1 MSSSE
6 FEIAA
11 EDSGPRARGRLSRTG
26 SAIGDFLL
34 RGGRLTKVAGAVASF
49 APSVGRSAPLAG
61 ASALA
66 LGVGLGGAA
75 LTALTA
81 SQAQA
86 ACNPTNPTTIFCTG
100 ATTERL
106 QTSRNIFFDAVASLV
121 NADSSGTAIDM
132 TRFESGGSAQTLTKF
147 GPRQITGGG
156 YGIRHVGPAGRQGRY
171 GGVEIN
177 VNGPITGT
185 TRDGIRIQK
194 GEYGNATTITAANV
208 TGGRHGINLEINAN
222 GSRRW
227 TTVTWTGTVKGSGGR
242 GLYFKQGDA
251 QQRSGITVSAA
262 SAEGTTDGMYFRTGN
277 TLTGAA
283 DRYEGSIS
291 MTVSGR
297 VTGGSE
303 GAALKARLLNER
315 VFKVTLNSGAVVG
328 TGGEKYAVNTTGGGR
343 LNLTV
348 NSGATISGAIV
359 VNRNGTNDKMT
370 FNSGSRGTLS
380 KVTGVDTLT
389 MNSGATVSISGSA
402 TSINKVELKSGAAL
416 HLNGSTI
423 GSLTVGSGGFEGG
436 GAVTVAADF
445 SGATPNANKLYVN
458 GNVTG
463 TTTTINVSPTGSGA
477 TGEFLVVDV
486 GKSNTVSATS
496 FTAGDGYTLRYDATN
511 KAFYATIAAVGSCDE
526 TSSGSGVFNCEGVF
540 AQTQTLSA
548 TGTTPLSV
556 TLGSGRLA
564 AASGPAFNL
573 TSSAGISFTQTGD
586 GQIRG
591 STDAI
596 KATSSSTGS
605 VSISARGLINA
616 GNGKG
621 IEATNSAAGNLNV
634 VASGAITAN
643 GSNGAG
649 IWAKNQSGGN
659 LSISA
664 GNVTARG
671 TGASHGIYA
680 KNEGSTTGD
689 LTITAGDVAASD
701 GANKN
706 YNSNGDGINAK
717 NEGTGSLVISA
728 GSVSANGERFVS
740 VVTRIDN
747 YSIGVNAENNGAD
760 LTISVGDVKAKS
772 RAVHA
777 INRGTGATNVT
788 VTGSAMSGRDY
799 IGSWPTIYVR
809 GGKNDIGG
817 DITVNLL
824 KKQGAPADAISAETV
839 SNSRSAVLD
848 MYNHGSGNTTVLI
861 EGYLKHPHHISGI
874 ATIKG
879 SAKSGNISFTSKG
892 KISGGNGLY
901 FSHKGAGNVTVSVG
915 NVYGI
920 NKGGFYNRS
929 GIYVTTSGAI
939 AVGVTGHV
947 DREISGKRQ
956 GTDEGWTPEKS
967 AASIHTRS
975 VAGKRVTITLNSGAF
990 LDGDRVVTQIGVQHS
1005 GLAIRD
1011 EQGNA
1016 TLTVNSGATA
1026 TGKIVLGSGTDTLIV
1041 NSGATVTSS
1050 GTMEREDLR
1059 NLGGIDFGDG
1069 NDTLVVNA
1077 GATVSVLPGDS
1088 AHPAY
1093 IEMGAGNDTATLA
1106 SGASVTGSVSLGD
1119 GDDTFRL
1126 GGATL
1131 GQVKLD
1137 GGSGTD
1143 TLAILTSATVTGT
1156 SFDGIEVV
1164 SLANR
1169 SAEDVLDVTGGLD
1182 LGDSGSVTLEA
1193 NFSSRKADRVVIKN
1207 PGNIAVAG
1215 TVTINV
1221 SLIGSKVSGIVEPLT
1236 IFEVRGAGGSVTLD
1250 KFVSGSDEV
1259 LLSGRT
1265 ENNIFYVD
1273 VTANPG
1279 TCDLASDG
1287 VYSCTGPLLTGPVL
1301 EPSNS
1306 GTPLI
1311 VNLSSGS
1318 ISEGRAGR
1326 GAADLKSAGGI
1337 AFTSLDSSATLSG
1350 RAFGIR
1356 AANDGTGAVSIQV
1369 AGTVSAADA
1378 DSIGID
1384 ASNAASGTGL
1394 SVSAASVEGVARG
1407 IRAIGNGSGDVRV
1420 TATGAVVAT
1429 AASATGIEAVSASG
1443 SGLIVSAA
1451 SVTGSAKG
1459 IEATNSGS
1467 GRLIVTA
1474 TGAVSATA
1482 SDAIGISA
1490 VVGSSGADLTI
1501 AAATVTG
1508 SEKGIEATSSGSGDV
1523 AVTATGTVSATA
1535 SDAIGISAVVGS
1547 SGVDLT
1553 IAAATVTGSDK
1564 GIEATS
1570 SGSGD
1575 VAVTATGT
1583 VSATATDAIGIMALN
1598 NSGAHLTV
1606 AAATVI
1612 GSAKGIEAT
1621 SSGSGEVAVTATG
1634 EVSGAVG
1641 IEAVNNSGTNL
1652 TVAAATVTGSSAG
1665 IMATSSGSGRVAVAA
1680 TGDVVATDSDGTAIH
1695 AAIGTGGTDLAVTAA
1710 AVRGGDLGIKA
1721 TGSGSGSVSVAATGE
1736 VSASASDGIGI
1747 DASVGSKG
1755 TGLTVSAA
1763 SVRGPARGVK
1773 AISSGSGA
1781 VSVSVTGA
1789 VIATGTDGVA
1799 IDAHV
1804 GTAGTDLDVSS
1815 SDRIRGGQYG
1825 IKVSGSG
1832 SGAVSVAAS
1841 GDVVASVKSGVHAVN
1856 SAAGSSLSISVANV
1870 EGNTH
1875 GVYAKNDGSGILRIA
1890 TRGRVSGGDC
1900 PDSGSCNQ
1908 AAIYAKSRG
1917 TATSVDVRG
1926 TVNAATGNSGHGIYV
1941 DGSGAAAVDIAP
1953 AAGVIAKRRGV
1964 SVTGSGNGDVRI
1976 DALGTVTSMGDDAI
1990 FAMDSGGGGM
2000 SIAVHGNVTGAR
2012 SGIRAEAVGTQGT
2025 RILVSETGEVTG
2037 SGTAADHAGIK
2048 VTNLSG
2054 PSSVILEGKVTAS
2067 SDAVRLLHGEENS
2080 AAGDLTVEL
2089 RERAVVNADKRGVVA
2104 ESHGRGRVLVSVNGV
2119 LNAKAGHGVELR
2131 DREASGGLSMTV
2143 GRSGVLTVTGSDAD
2157 GVYARGKGRQGVS
2170 VDIRGDIAA
2179 QGARHGVHA
2188 RADSALGGISVV
2200 ARGIVAG
2207 GTAAGQAGIRTESR
2221 PGASVDVALGAGA
2234 IVSGANA
2241 IEDGPGDATVT
2252 MRPGSRFA
2260 GNVKLGEGDDR
2271 LVIDRARYGTDAEAT
2286 ATAFMTDFLDS
2297 GMVLDGGAGA
2307 DTIEIRGE
2315 QIDAKEMNSLIGSN
2329 GAAKGWETF
2338 AIGAGGV
2345 LDLFGDRD
2353 SSLNAWLLGNRLE
2366 SAPDGAV
2373 SLQNGK
2379 AEDSLRVGDFVGGG
2393 RLWMDADFSGDGAVD
2408 RLEIA
2413 HGGSVSGV
2421 TEIVLSSP
2429 PRSAG
2434 QDTEVESQVMVV
2446 VEGDAKTD
2454 PGAFRLE
2461 RNSAAFGAFSYQ
2473 LDYRRNKT
2481 AEDHEFVLD
2490 ANNRVSDTG
2499 AVLES
2504 TPDVLA
2510 RGFGRVSSL
2519 AARSMAAGGAATLGQ
2534 ALRIFSQDPGRRN
2547 GWVRASSDKMDHGL
2561 SPNGGSSE
2569 SKSTSFEMGL
2579 DLGVDDSGAGTWVY
2593 GMTASYGTVNAEA
2606 TGATGGIGSLDASGL
2621 GVGAVA
2627 TWVGDSGAYLDAHA
2641 RYTRIKTDY
2650 TSSSAGEFAAGN
2662 SMGATVASVE
2672 VGRSFAFGGMVLVP
2686 QGQVSLT
2693 RTGGGEFTTTNGI
2706 GVVLGAD
2713 SRLVSRIGVAAE
2725 FALNGFGEGG
2735 TASVTGTFEQASA
2748 GTREISFDGQAL
2760 QSGSSSPK
2768 AELGFGVSTMVNGI
2782 GLYVDG
2788 AYRFSLESGVETEKG
2803 ASLSGGMKWNW

>member
-75 LTALTA
+75 LTALTP

-86 ACNPTNPTTIFCTG
+86 ACTDTGTVFFCTG
-100 ATTERL
+100 VTTEL
-106 QTSRNIFFDAVASLV
+106 STDGNILIGTGASIV
-121 NADSSGTAIDM
+121 NTDSSGNAIDM
-132 TRFESGGSAQTLTKF
+132 TKFASGSVAQTLTQS
-147 GPRQITGGG
+147 GTGQITGGR
-156 YGIRHVGPAGRQGRY
+156 YGIRHVGPAGNNGRY
-171 GGVEIN
+171 GGVEID
-177 VNGPITGT
+177 VRGTVTGT
-185 TRDGIRIQK
+185 AANGDGIRIQK
-194 GEYGNATTITAANV
+194 GKYGAATTITAANV
-208 TGGRHGINLEINAN
+208 TGGRHGMNLNIDAERNE
-222 GSRRW
+222 RW
-227 TTVTWTGTVKGSGGR
+227 TNISWTGTVTGSSGDGF
-242 GLYFKQGDA
+242 YFRQNDGARKA
-251 QQRSGITVSAA
+251 GITVAAA
-262 SAEGTTDGMYFRTGN
+262 SASGTRNGIYFRTGN
-277 TLTGAA
+277 NQAGPTY
-283 DRYEGSIS
+283 RYEGSIS

-297 VTGGSE
+297 VTGGAQGS
-303 GAALKARLLNER
+303 ALKARLLEER

-328 TGGEKYAVNTTGGGR
+328 TGGEQYAVQTSAGGR

-348 NSGATISGAIV
+348 NSRATISGAIRV
-359 VNRNGTNDKMT
+359 SESKTNDTMT

-380 KVTGVDTLT
+380 TVRGVDTLT
-389 MNSGATVSISGSA
+389 IESGAMVAVSGSA
-402 TSINKVELKSGAAL
+402 TSINKVEVKSGAAL

-423 GSLTVGSGGFEGG
+423 GSFTVGSGNFAGG
-436 GAVTVAADF
+436 GAITVAADF

-463 TTTTINVSPTGSGA
+463 TTKINVSPTGSGA

-486 GKSNTVSATS
+486 SGTVASSNFV
-496 FTAGDGYTLRYDATN
+496 AGAGYTLRYDTTN
-511 KAFYATIAAVGSCDE
+511 KAFYATRQGAATGSCDE

-548 TGTTPLSV
+548 TGNTSLSV
-556 TLGSGRLA
+556 TLGTGSLV
-564 AASGPAFNL
+564 AASGPAFEL
-573 TSSAGISFTQTGD
+573 TSSAGISFTQTGN

-591 STDAI
+591 GTDAI

-605 VSISARGLINA
+605 VSIRARGPINA
-616 GNGKG
+616 GNGNG
-621 IEATNSAAGNLNV
+621 IEATNSAAGNLTV
-634 VASGAITAN
+634 VASGAITAS

-649 IWAKNQSGGN
+649 IRAKNQSGGN

-664 GNVTARG
+664 GNVTANG

-689 LTITAGDVAASD
+689 LTITAGDVAGSHE
-701 GANKN
+701 NS
-706 YNSNGDGINAK
+706 SNGDGIHAK

-728 GSVSANGERFVS
+728 GSVSADGDLFVRGGP
-740 VVTRIDN
+740 RIDN
-747 YSIGVNAENNGAD
+747 YSLGVKAENKGAD
-760 LTISVGDVKAKS
+760 LTISVGDVSAKS
-772 RAVHA
+772 GAVRA
-777 INRGTGATNVT
+777 INRGTGATSLT
-788 VTGSAMSGRDY
+788 VTGSARSTKDY
-799 IGSWPTIYVR
+799 IGTWPAIFVR
-809 GGKNDIGG
+809 GGENDIGG
-817 DITVNLL
+817 DITINL
-824 KKQGAPADAISAETV
+824 KKKPGAPADAIAAETHE
-839 SNSRSAVLD
+839 NSRSNVLD
-848 MYNHGSGNTTVLI
+848 VYNYGSGNTTVRI
-861 EGYLKHPHHISGI
+861 EGHLRHPHHIQTI
-874 ATIKG
+874 ASIKG
-879 SAKSGNISFTSKG
+879 SAKSGDISFTSMG

-901 FSHKGAGNVTVSVG
+901 FSHSGTGKVTVSVA
-915 NVYGI
+915 NVYGN
-920 NKGGFYNRS
+920 NKGGSYNRA
-929 GIYVTTSGAI
+929 GIYVTTNGTI

-956 GTDEGWTPEKS
+956 GTDEGWTPAKS
-967 AASIHTRS
+967 AAAIHTRS
-975 VAGKRVTITLNSGAF
+975 VASKRVTITLNSGAF
-990 LDGDRVVTQIGVQHS
+990 LDGDHVVTQIGVQHS
-1005 GLAIRD
+1005 GLAVRD
-1011 EQGNA
+1011 EAGDA
-1016 TLTVNSGATA
+1016 TVTVNSGATA

-1059 NLGGIDFGDG
+1059 DLGGIDFGDG

-1093 IEMGAGNDTATLA
+1093 IEMGAGDDTATIA

-1126 GGATL
+1126 GAGATL

-1137 GGSGTD
+1137 GGAGTD
-1143 TLAILTSATVTGT
+1143 TLAILASATVTGT

-1169 SAEDVLDVTGGLD
+1169 SAGDVLDVMDGLD
-1182 LGDSGSVTLEA
+1182 LGDSGSVALDA
-1193 NFSSRKADRVVIKN
+1193 NFSSRKADRVVIKT

-1221 SLIGSKVSGIVEPLT
+1221 SLVGSKVSGIVEPLT

-1250 KFVSGSDEV
+1250 KFISGSDEV

-1369 AGTVSAADA
+1369 AGTVSATAA

-1394 SVSAASVEGVARG
+1394 SVSAASVEGGARG

-1508 SEKGIEATSSGSGDV
+1508 SAKGIEATSSGSGDV

-1804 GTAGTDLDVSS
+1804 GTAGTDIDVSS

-1908 AAIYAKSRG
+1908 AAIHAKSRG

-2012 SGIRAEAVGTQGT
+2012 SGIRAEAAGTQGT

-2179 QGARHGVHA
+2179 QGARHGVNA

-2207 GTAAGQAGIRTESR
+2207 GTAAGQTGIRTESR

-2234 IVSGANA
+2234 IVSGGNA
-2241 IEDGPGDATVT
+2241 IEDGPGNATVT

-2286 ATAFMTDFLDS
+2286 ATAFLTDFLDS

-2307 DTIEIRGE
+2307 DTLEIRGE
-2315 QIDAKEMNSLIGSN
+2315 QIDAKEMNSLIGAN

-2353 SSLNAWLLGNRLE
+2353 SSLDAWLLGNRLE
-2366 SAPDGAV
+2366 SAPGGAV

-2379 AEDSLRVGDFVGGG
+2379 AEDILRVGDFVGGG

-2454 PGAFRLE
+2454 TGAFRLE